1 MYRLITAILAISL
14 AILALIIFYA
24 HFMQDSVDPFV
35 RAAKENITAYHSV
48 PDYKV
53 NEKH

>member
-1 MYRLITAILAISL
+1 MGRLITAILIL
-14 AILALIIFYA
+14 GLIILAMIIFYV

-35 RAAKENITAYHSV
+35 RAAKENVTAYHSV

-53 NEKH
+53 NGQ